1 MLIILD
7 AIQNRVAENRKK
19 GKRTWVFCDEA
30 YVLFQQSPSVGKFF
44 NGFWRRIR
52 KYGALGVAISQN
64 VSSLL
69 RSEDGCDMLANSEF
83 LLMFNQAAKDRDAL
97 AELLNISDAQLE
109 YIYNAKVGS
118 GLMRR
123 SSVLIPFDSSFDTDT
138 KLYQAMT
145 TKIEEVERM
154 D

>member
-1 MLIILD
+1 
-7 AIQNRVAENRKK
+7 
-19 GKRTWVFCDEA
+19 
-30 YVLFQQSPSVGKFF
+30 
-44 NGFWRRIR
+44 
-52 KYGALGVAISQN
+52 
-64 VSSLL
+64 
-69 RSEDGCDMLANSEF
+69 MLANSEF